1 MNLRKYKIA
10 NMAVFDFVATF
21 IFVFFIH
28 LYMWKNPINIEKDN
42 RTYIQYFMSLIFLF
56 ISFIG
61 LAVIIHYIFGIKS
74 ALSAYLGFNSMP
86 PKNR

>member
-10 NMAVFDFVATF
+10 NMAVFDFIVTF

-28 LYMWKNPINIEKDN
+28 LYMWKNPLDIKKDN
-42 RTYIQYFMSLIFLF
+42 RTYMQYFISLILLF

-61 LAVIIHYIFGIKS
+61 LAIIFHYIFGIKS
-74 ALSAYLGFNSMP
+74 ALSAYLGFNNMP
-86 PKNR
+86 PANR

>member
-10 NMAVFDFVATF
+10 NMTIFDFVVTF

-28 LYMWKNPINIEKDN
+28 LYMWKNPLDIKKDN
-42 RTYIQYFMSLIFLF
+42 RTYMQYFISLLLLF

-61 LAVIIHYIFGIKS
+61 LAIIIHYIFGIKS

-86 PKNR
+86 PANR